1 MADLRNTIAHILE
14 HKQRLAEAN
23 EATMQQY
30 VVLPIL
36 RALGW
41 DDTNLASMEVLP
53 EYAAGGQVDYALKV
67 GQTPK
72 LFIECKKWGDSLK
85 KHESQIANYAF
96 NAGVAIGVLTNGK
109 IWCFY
114 FSWVEGKP
122 VAERIFCEI
131 DIGNIENAVSN
142 LETYLLR
149 SNVASGRSKQNAQK
163 ALKEKERMSIS
174 EISSTVPNPDPVDD
188 VTDNPSEKRPIT
200 ILPESDVE
208 WTIDMVRNSL
218 SKELRI
224 LYEKTSSEEKL
235 QLFYGGVASVQN
247 LINKEGWRLN
257 PPKFSQMLCGFWLT
271 DNGVIGKIKRIFGI
285 LPEGLFP
292 VDKPVGKDGELIKR
306 KPKASRLPRLFI
318 LIDEAEAKQLERE
331 HDGCKFYAVSEGE
344 KVDYIYYDIPEDMS
358 ILFPVLE
365 FAYKKHTG
373 N

>member
-41 DDTNLASMEVLP
+41 DDTNLVSMEVLP

-72 LFIECKKWGDSLK
+72 LFIECKKWGAPLK

-149 SNVASGRSKQNAQK
+149 SNVASGRTKQNAQK
-163 ALKEKERMSIS
+163 ALKKKERMSIS
-174 EISSTVPNPDPVDD
+174 EISSTVPNPNPVDD
-188 VTDNPSEKRPIT
+188 ATDNPSEKRPVPV
-200 ILPESDVE
+200 LPESEVE
-208 WTIDMVRNSL
+208 WTIDIARNSL
-218 SKELRI
+218 PSEFTVH
-224 LYEKTSSEEKL
+224 YEKTYSEERCK
-235 QLFYGGVASVQN
+235 LFYIRLAELLS
-247 LINKEGWRLN
+247 LIKKEGWELQQKPSKIACNFWLEDERVFGLRINFN
-257 PPKFSQMLCGFWLT
+257 PPRLRVKITEEEAEKFSRQHGCQVASY
-271 DNGVIGKIKRIFGI
+271 NKSHKNAYYSI
-285 LPEGLFP
+285 P
-292 VDKPVGKDGELIKR
+292 KDLGE
-306 KPKASRLPRLFI
+306 
-318 LIDEAEAKQLERE
+318 
-331 HDGCKFYAVSEGE
+331 
-344 KVDYIYYDIPEDMS
+344 
-358 ILFPVLE
+358 LFPVLE